1 MADDDGLIFNFTTT
15 RQDAPVLTTHGRPK
29 GGKWKDRLESK
40 RTLQTQVYQSQK
52 KAREAAKSAPPAASA
67 GDKDRADKQQ
77 DKEVQK
83 LLAEISVSN
92 NSKAKPASSTT
103 TKPSSANVHL
113 SGQASRQVVSS
124 LFTKN
129 PEIPSLPQ
137 AAASHEHN
145 VSSNAVIDTSLFSG
159 IGLDADMVSYLET
172 KMEITKPTAIQ
183 QNAIPVLIGH
193 RALAA
198 PRVADTYGNDNDAF
212 DVEREIRAEAPEHD
226 VFIQAA
232 TGSGKTLTYML
243 PIIHRLLQATATAVS
258 GTPPS
263 RELGTF
269 AIVLTPTRELAQQ
282 VYETAQTLVHMPI
295 SKDSGKKS
303 HWMVP
308 GIVIGGD
315 KKQSEKG
322 RLRKGVTILACTPGR
337 LLDHLENT
345 KSFLVDNLRW
355 LVLDEADRLLELGF
369 EETLTKILAL
379 LDEKA
384 KMRVRVLGSRSMTTA
399 PALPKRRINVLCS
412 ATLRDNVKKLANESL
427 VNPKYINA
435 KRVHDD
441 VEQAAEEARPSKRR
455 AISSDDSTGDLVADE
470 DENDDED
477 NFSVPSQLVQ
487 KAVIVPAKLR
497 LVTLVAQLKNTFRK
511 QPTSKIIVFLSC
523 KDSVDFM
530 YFLLAHSGQ
539 EPDAADVQQGDA
551 TDELVQELFKNMD
564 DSLNNNDDDSDDNG
578 GDSDNESGAKSDG
591 AKRYGKADK
600 SGPTLK
606 EDEIV
611 LDSSVFPGAKVYR
624 LHGSMQQKR
633 RTETFSAFS
642 KSKHASILFTTDV
655 AARGLDLPNVTS
667 IIQFDPPSDVASYLH
682 RVGRTARLGRVGEAI
697 LFLLPSESAYLTLL
711 QEKGLRPSDESMESV
726 LKLMAK
732 SEGVRKATEW
742 QLRAGDVQAMLERFV
757 VVNVTASGLAKQ
769 AYLSSIR
776 AYATHISAER
786 HIFHVRSL
794 HFGHL
799 AKAFALRETPNQVA
813 MGKGNNTKADG
824 AKKDKK
830 EKKEKELAI
839 KKKPTFKRGND
850 ISEFA
855 VGDISAYYGP
865 RVKNSKYE
873 Q

>member
-1 MADDDGLIFNFTTT
+1 MAEEDGPIFNFATTSVS
-15 RQDAPVLTTHGRPK
+15 APVLTAHGKPK
-29 GGKWKDRLESK
+29 GGKWKDRMDVRRKLKTE
-40 RTLQTQVYQSQK
+40 VWQSQK
-52 KAREAAKSAPPAASA
+52 KAREAAATTTTTTAKFPAKAASSES
-67 GDKDRADKQQ
+67 KQQ
-77 DKEVQK
+77 AKEAQR
-83 LLAEISVSN
+83 LLSEMGGT
-92 NSKAKPASSTT
+92 KAKATAGKAAAAAAGGAT
-103 TKPSSANVHL
+103 QSA
-113 SGQASRQVVSS
+113 QMSRHIVSS

-129 PEIPSLPQ
+129 PEIPSLGE
-137 AAASHEHN
+137 ADSGREHRVASN
-145 VSSNAVIDTSLFSG
+145 SVIDASSFAG
-159 IGLDADMVSYLET
+159 IGLDSDMVRYLSS
-172 KMEITKPTAIQ
+172 KMDIAKPTAIQ
-183 QNAIPVLIGH
+183 QNAIPVLIGAEASTGAEH
-193 RALAA
+193 G
-198 PRVADTYGNDNDAF
+198 DSSEAF
-212 DVEREIRAEAPEHD
+212 DVETSVRAEAAEHD

-232 TGSGKTLTYML
+232 TGSGKTLTYLL
-243 PIIHRLLQATATAVS
+243 PIMHRLLRATATAVS
-258 GTPPS
+258 GAPPS

-295 SKDSGKKS
+295 TKDSGKKS

-308 GIVIGGD
+308 GLVIGGD

-345 KSFLVDNLRW
+345 KAFVVDNLRW

-379 LDEKA
+379 LDAKA
-384 KMRVRVLGSRSMTTA
+384 KQRVRVLGSRSMVTS

-412 ATLRDNVKKLANESL
+412 ATLRDNVKKLANEAL
-427 VNPKYINA
+427 VNTKFVNA

-441 VEQAAEEARPSKRR
+441 VEQAVEEARPSKRR
-455 AISSDDSTGDLVADE
+455 LLAASDDAAS
-470 DENDDED
+470 NDAAEEEEEEET
-477 NFSVPSQLVQ
+477 FLVPSQLVQ

-497 LVTLVAQLKNTFRK
+497 LVTLAAQLKNTFRK
-511 QPTSKIIVFLSC
+511 QPSSKIVVFLSC

-530 YFLLAHSGQ
+530 YFLLAHAAH
-539 EPDAADVQQGDA
+539 EPEADASDSFSD
-551 TDELVQELFKNMD
+551 DLFKNLD
-564 DSLNNNDDDSDDNG
+564 DSINNNRGSDDDDDDDSD
-578 GDSDNESGAKSDG
+578 SEAPVRHGA
-591 AKRYGKADK
+591 AKRFGRSDRAA
-600 SGPTLK
+600 GPTLK

-611 LDSSVFPGAKVYR
+611 LDSSVFPGAKLYR

-642 KSKHASILFTTDV
+642 KSLHASILFTTDV

-697 LFLLPSESAYLTLL
+697 LFLLPSESAYMALL
-711 QEKGLRPSDESMESV
+711 QEKGLHPSDESMESV

-742 QLRAGDVQAMLERFV
+742 QLRAGEVQATLERFV
-757 VVNVTASGLAKQ
+757 VANPTASGLAKQ

-855 VGDISAYYGP
+855 VGNISAYYGP
-865 RVKNSKYE
+865 RVKHSKLE
-873 Q
+873 

>member
-1 MADDDGLIFNFTTT
+1 M
-15 RQDAPVLTTHGRPK
+15 
-29 GGKWKDRLESK
+29 
-40 RTLQTQVYQSQK
+40 
-52 KAREAAKSAPPAASA
+52 
-67 GDKDRADKQQ
+67 RAY
-77 DKEVQK
+77 
-83 LLAEISVSN
+83 
-92 NSKAKPASSTT
+92 
-103 TKPSSANVHL
+103 
-113 SGQASRQVVSS
+113 
-124 LFTKN
+124 F
-129 PEIPSLPQ
+129 
-137 AAASHEHN
+137 
-145 VSSNAVIDTSLFSG
+145 
-159 IGLDADMVSYLET
+159 M
-172 KMEITKPTAIQ
+172 
-183 QNAIPVLIGH
+183 
-193 RALAA
+193 
-198 PRVADTYGNDNDAF
+198 
-212 DVEREIRAEAPEHD
+212 AEAPEHD

-232 TGSGKTLTYML
+232 TGSGKTLTYLL
-243 PIIHRLLQATATAVS
+243 PIIHRLLQATATAIS
-258 GTPPS
+258 GAPPS

-384 KMRVRVLGSRSMTTA
+384 KQRVRVLGRRSMTTA

-435 KRVHDD
+435 KRTYDD
-441 VEQAAEEARPSKRR
+441 VEQAAEEARPSKARKL
-455 AISSDDSTGDLVADE
+455 ATSDESMDSLAAAD
-470 DENDDED
+470 DDDDEE

-530 YFLLAHSGQ
+530 YFLLANAGQ
-539 EPDAADVQQGDA
+539 EPEAEVEGDA
-551 TDELVQELFKNMD
+551 TD
-564 DSLNNNDDDSDDNG
+564 
-578 GDSDNESGAKSDG
+578 
-591 AKRYGKADK
+591 
-600 SGPTLK
+600 
-606 EDEIV
+606 
-611 LDSSVFPGAKVYR
+611 
-624 LHGSMQQKR
+624 
-633 RTETFSAFS
+633 
-642 KSKHASILFTTDV
+642 
-655 AARGLDLPNVTS
+655 DL
-667 IIQFDPPSDVASYLH
+667 FDPPSDVASYLH

-824 AKKDKK
+824 AKKEKK

-865 RVKNSKYE
+865 RVKHSKDE
-873 Q
+873 